1 MTEEDEQKGK
11 KVNESED
18 TKTDSDEGNKPEIY
32 KPIDD
37 ANIAAKR
44 LEEANK
50 ERRELLDR
58 EENLMAKKALGGT
71 TEAGAEPVKKEETP
85 KEYAQKV
92 MSGNLNE

>member
-1 MTEEDEQKGK
+1 MTEKDEQKENE
-11 KVNESED
+11 VVESED
-18 TKTDSDEGNKPEIY
+18 TNENPDEGNKPEIY

-58 EENLMAKKALGGT
+58 EEEIIAKKTLGGK
-71 TEAGAEPVKKEETP
+71 TEAGTEQSKKEETP
-85 KEYAQKV
+85 QEYKDKV
-92 MSGNLNE
+92 MSGDLNG